1 MNTTSNSL
9 PPDDPLFR
17 PDELEAMRRTLRS
30 LTARQRQV
38 VLLMGDGARLSEVA
52 RELSITRTTVS
63 FHVRRIVQKLGLHSR
78 RELVKA
84 AVLLARIAAGAEPRS
99 PEGPA

>member
-1 MNTTSNSL
+1 MNTTSDSP

-30 LTARQRQV
+30 LTPRQRQV

-52 RELSITRTTVS
+52 RELRITRTTVS

-84 AVLLARIAAGAEPRS
+84 AVLLARIAADPEPRS

>member
-1 MNTTSNSL
+1 MNTTSDSP

-17 PDELEAMRRTLRS
+17 PDEMEAMRRTLRS
-30 LTARQRQV
+30 LTPRQREI
-38 VLLMGDGARLSEVA
+38 VLLIGDGAKLSEIA
-52 RELSITRTTVS
+52 RELGVTRTTVS

-84 AVLLARIAAGAEPRS
+84 AVLLARVVGDTEPHS
-99 PEGPA
+99 PEGPS